1 MKEETREKIQDKEG
15 KTPLLNHTIFTKEL
29 IRRSIIQEDVSE
41 FELYLWDSIFQY
53 LLKYYEF
60 RVVLVCTSY
69 TISCIKRNNFKDEE
83 GKPIDSLYAYFKVAL
98 YSNIKRYTTTTTPVH
113 IDWFSDN
120 DYD

>member
-1 MKEETREKIQDKEG
+1 MKEETREKIQDKA
-15 KTPLLNHTIFTKEL
+15 PLLNHTIFTKEL

-98 YSNIKRYTTTTTPVH
+98 YSNIKRYTTTTPAH

>member
-1 MKEETREKIQDKEG
+1 MKEETREKIQDKA
-15 KTPLLNHTIFTKEL
+15 PLLNHTIFTKEL

-98 YSNIKRYTTTTTPVH
+98 YSNIKRYTTPVH

-120 DYD
+120 DYG